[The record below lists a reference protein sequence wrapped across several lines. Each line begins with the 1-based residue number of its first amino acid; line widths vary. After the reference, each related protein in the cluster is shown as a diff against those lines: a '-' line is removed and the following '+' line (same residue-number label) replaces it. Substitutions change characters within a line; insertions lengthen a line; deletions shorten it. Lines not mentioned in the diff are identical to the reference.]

1 MSLSVGSSSSALSYL
16 QSLLQPGAT
25 SGAKGAN
32 PLEELF
38 SSLGGS
44 DDSPVGT
51 KASRGSSGS
60 APPFQSGMLATLI
73 ALQGQGAGNAGGPSN
88 LFSRL
93 DTDGDG
99 SVSKTEFATVLED
112 AGVDSERAEA
122 LFAKLDTDSDGSV
135 SESELK
141 AARKHYGSPPPT
153 DSVEDGG
160 STTRTATGAA
170 GSTLL
175 DRLTKLQS
183 QLLSEVTSVVSTF
196 V

>member
-44 DDSPVGT
+44 DDSLVGT

-141 AARKHYGSPPPT
+141 AARKHHGSPPPT